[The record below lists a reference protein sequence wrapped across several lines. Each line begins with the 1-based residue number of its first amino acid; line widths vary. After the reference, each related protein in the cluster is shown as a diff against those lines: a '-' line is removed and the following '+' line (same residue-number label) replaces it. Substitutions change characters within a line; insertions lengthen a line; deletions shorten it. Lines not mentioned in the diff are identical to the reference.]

1 MDLPRKQKHRLATF
15 QFIILKIDMEPACAA
30 FHKAKHIIV
39 ILMLICNRHLYSLP
53 RRNLQETD
61 SNIGNFRN
69 SVLRVFG
76 HDSN

>member
-1 MDLPRKQKHRLATF
+1 MCSSDLDLPRKQKHRLATF

-53 RRNLQETD
+53 DEICRKPIPISEISEILC
-61 SNIGNFRN
+61 
-69 SVLRVFG
+69 
-76 HDSN
+76 